1 MSEKFNIE
9 LFPCDSGVGSSF
21 NESDNISNYEYDLQH
36 IPLTLCNLKFGLEDR
51 LESIND
57 SVNEFSN
64 QIDGAQEKFKSCDT
78 KLKYIK
84 IFQALIFAYFRSAV
98 DFCSMSILTKL

>member
-1 MSEKFNIE
+1 MSKKFNIE
-9 LFPCDSGVGSSF
+9 FSPRDSGVGSSF

-51 LESIND
+51 IESIND
-57 SVNEFSN
+57 RFNEFSN

-78 KLKYIK
+78 KLRDIK
-84 IFQALIFAYFRSAV
+84 TLLDVFANNLNFSKGKDGERRTR
-98 DFCSMSILTKL
+98 F

>member
-9 LFPCDSGVGSSF
+9 FFPCDSGVGSSF
-21 NESDNISNYEYDLQH
+21 NESDSISNYEYDLQH

-57 SVNEFSN
+57 SFNEFSN

-78 KLKYIK
+78 KLKDIK
-84 IFQALIFAYFRSAV
+84 TLLDVFARDLNLSKGKNGENGTRF
-98 DFCSMSILTKL
+98 

>member
-9 LFPCDSGVGSSF
+9 FFPCDSGVGSSF

-57 SVNEFSN
+57 SFNAFSN

-78 KLKYIK
+78 KLKDIK
-84 IFQALIFAYFRSAV
+84 TLLDVFTRDLNLFKGKKGEKGTRF
-98 DFCSMSILTKL
+98 